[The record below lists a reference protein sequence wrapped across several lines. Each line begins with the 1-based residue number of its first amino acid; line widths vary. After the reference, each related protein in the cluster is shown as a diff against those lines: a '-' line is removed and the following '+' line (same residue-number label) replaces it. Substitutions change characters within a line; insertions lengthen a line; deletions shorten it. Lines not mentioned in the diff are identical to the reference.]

1 MKIMNNRFCFCTF
14 AFILSI
20 FLFAGCENKSD
31 IIGNWQI
38 ESLIKDGVYQQIAVS
53 DISFMMQENQLF
65 AAGNSGVNLFNGIV
79 KVKGNKIIIDNLAST
94 RMMGSEDAMEYEN
107 LFLQTITGTLDYEIK
122 DNKLKIINADKNLE
136 LNFFKK
142 N

>member
-1 MKIMNNRFCFCTF
+1 MKNK
-14 AFILSI
+14 LSI
-20 FLFAGCENKSD
+20 LVFFVSIFVFAGCENQNDLS
-31 IIGNWQI
+31 GNWQI
-38 ESLIKDGVYQQIAVS
+38 ENLKSDGVYQQIAVS
-53 DISFMMQENQLF
+53 DINFLMEENHF
-65 AAGNSGVNLFNGIV
+65 FVAGNSGVNRFHGIV
-79 KVKGNKIIIDNLAST
+79 KMKGKKIIIENLAST
-94 RMMGSEDAMEYEN
+94 RMMGSEEAMEYED

>member
-1 MKIMNNRFCFCTF
+1 MKNRFYFF
-14 AFILSI
+14 AVLVI
-20 FLFAGCENKSD
+20 FFVLAGCDNKNELL
-31 IIGNWQI
+31 GNWQI

-53 DISFMMQENQLF
+53 DINFLMEENHF
-65 AAGNSGVNLFNGIV
+65 FVAGNSGVNRFHGIV
-79 KVKGNKIIIDNLAST
+79 KMKGKKIIIENLAST
-94 RMMGSEDAMEYEN
+94 RMMGSEEAMEYED

-122 DNKLKIINADKNLE
+122 DNKLKIINADKKLE